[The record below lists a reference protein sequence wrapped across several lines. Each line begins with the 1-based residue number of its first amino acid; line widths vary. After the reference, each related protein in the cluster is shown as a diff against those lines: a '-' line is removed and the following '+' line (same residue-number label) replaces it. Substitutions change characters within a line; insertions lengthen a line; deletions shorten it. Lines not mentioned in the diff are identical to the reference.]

1 MSKFDYKGVGKA
13 VAVALGVV
21 GGFVLLTNISN
32 GKSGGNS
39 SSTEKPRLVTLTSGY
54 TFNGPLNEATSTT
67 VVRAVSPSS
76 DKIIFLST
84 QIDKGSVDDTL
95 NALEKARNA
104 GLSEVYLV
112 IDSPGGSVLDGA
124 KLVSYMRAS
133 KMKIN
138 TVCETLCASMGFHI
152 FEAGHKRL
160 VLEKAVLMGHPASGG
175 ARGTIE
181 EMKSMIDMIK
191 LYVDRMDADIASRA
205 GIPFDEFKVM
215 MLNNS
220 WLEGRDAVAKKLAD
234 EIVTLEITRPAPINF
249 IFGSNKVPTTNPT
262 AVESIRSFG
271 TGTK

>member
-1 MSKFDYKGVGKA
+1 MSKVDYKGMGKA
-13 VAVALGVV
+13 AAITLGIV
-21 GGFVLLTNISN
+21 GGLALFSNYSN
-32 GKSGGNS
+32 GNNGGNN
-39 SSTEKPRLVTLTSGY
+39 SSTNKPRLVTVTSGY
-54 TFNGPLNEATSTT
+54 TFNGPSNEATSVAT
-67 VVRAVSPSS
+67 VRAVSPSS
-76 DKIIFLST
+76 DSIIFLSSGINKT
-84 QIDKGSVDDTL
+84 SVDNTL

-175 ARGTIE
+175 AGGTIE

-191 LYVDRMDADIASRA
+191 LYVDRMDADIAQRA

-215 MLNNS
+215 MLNNT
-220 WLEGRDAVAKKLAD
+220 WLEGRDAIAKKLAD
-234 EIVTLEITRPAPINF
+234 EIVTLEITRPGGGMF
-249 IFGSNKVPTTNPT
+249 LFGGQDTTTTPSV
-262 AVESIRSFG
+262 AESIRSFG